1 MCVCVPEQ
9 NTHSVGAHE
18 CTHGHARMRARKHTN
33 VKLPGTIRQDKVE
46 WMEDMTDMKD
56 YSGLMDTD
64 REQGRNKLREGEKE
78 KLNRERD

>member
-1 MCVCVPEQ
+1 M
-9 NTHSVGAHE
+9 
-18 CTHGHARMRARKHTN
+18 
-33 VKLPGTIRQDKVE
+33 KLPGTIRQDKVE